1 MDRHSW
7 LIVAAEKLSERSF
20 LKMHIPDHLHFDGS
34 LEETGAASGR
44 FFFGI
49 GLSRIIISCILP
61 STEW

>member
-34 LEETGAASGR
+34 LEEAGAASGR
-44 FFFGI
+44 FF
-49 GLSRIIISCILP
+49 LALD
-61 STEW
+61 